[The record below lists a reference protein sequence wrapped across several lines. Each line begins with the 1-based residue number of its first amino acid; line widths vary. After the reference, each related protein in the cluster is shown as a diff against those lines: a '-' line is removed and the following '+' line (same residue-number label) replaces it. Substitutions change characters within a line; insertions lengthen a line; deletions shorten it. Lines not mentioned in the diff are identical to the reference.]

1 MAVKRKRLGIGSL
14 AFVLMALG
22 VLIAFTF
29 KGRCIGD
36 AVLDAVGL
44 RAWSEGSRGVHYTV
58 FYSLIFFVPSV
69 AIASV
74 HREHL
79 FAKSGGSRFIRIER
93 ANTAVHFWHRY
104 LGLPCQ
110 IFLFPNT
117 YV

>member
-44 RAWSEGSRGVHYTV
+44 RACPRVRGGYTT
-58 FYSLIFFVPSV
+58 
-69 AIASV
+69 
-74 HREHL
+74 RC
-79 FAKSGGSRFIRIER
+79 FI
-93 ANTAVHFWHRY
+93 H
-104 LGLPCQ
+104 
-110 IFLFPNT
+110 
-117 YV
+117 